1 MLRQDEAIPIKRHG
15 PKRGLSVKDS
25 LLVRI
30 TTGKAF
36 TWILARLASRVDP
49 VLFKATN
56 GRLTMFGP
64 TAFPMVTIT
73 MIGRKSGRERSV
85 HLAVVEDGG
94 DRLIVASSMG
104 RENHPGWRYNLDANP
119 NVDVQSQGE
128 VYKAR
133 AVVLSDEEKDK
144 VWEKIRESIPQ
155 MRVYETRTDRNIRV
169 FRLCRI

>member
-1 MLRQDEAIPIKRHG
+1 LKE
-15 PKRGLSVKDS
+15 S

-30 TTGKAF
+30 TTGKLF

-64 TAFPMVTIT
+64 AAFPMVTIT

-85 HLAVVEDGG
+85 HLAAVEDGG
-94 DRLIVASSMG
+94 DQLIVASSMG
-104 RENHPGWRYNLDANP
+104 RENHPGWRYNLESNP
-119 NVDVQSQGE
+119 LVDVQSEGE
-128 VYKAR
+128 TYKAR
-133 AVVLSDEEKDK
+133 AEVLSDEEKHL

>member
-1 MLRQDEAIPIKRHG
+1 MKE
-15 PKRGLSVKDS
+15 S

-30 TTGKAF
+30 TTGKLF

-64 TAFPMVTIT
+64 TVFPMVTIT

-85 HLAVVEDGG
+85 HLAAVEDGG
-94 DRLIVASSMG
+94 DQLIVASSMG
-104 RENHPGWRYNLDANP
+104 RESHPGWRYNLEANP
-119 NVDVQSQGE
+119 LVDVQSEGE
-128 VYKAR
+128 TYKAR
-133 AVVLSDEEKDK
+133 AEVLRDEDKDK
-144 VWEKIRESIPQ
+144 VWGKIRESIPQ

-169 FRLCRI
+169 FRLRRI

>member
-1 MLRQDEAIPIKRHG
+1 MGHEG
-15 PKRGLSVKDS
+15 GLSMKEA

-30 TTGKAF
+30 TTGKLF

-73 MIGRKSGRERSV
+73 MVGRKSGKERSV
-85 HLAVVEDGG
+85 HLAAVEDGG
-94 DRLIVASSMG
+94 DQLIVASSMG
-104 RENHPGWRYNLDANP
+104 RENHPGWRYNLEANP
-119 NVDVQSQGE
+119 LVDVQSEGE
-128 VYKAR
+128 TYKAR
-133 AVVLSDEEKDK
+133 AEVLCDEDKDK
-144 VWEKIRESIPQ
+144 VWGKIRESIPQ

-169 FRLCRI
+169 FRLRRI